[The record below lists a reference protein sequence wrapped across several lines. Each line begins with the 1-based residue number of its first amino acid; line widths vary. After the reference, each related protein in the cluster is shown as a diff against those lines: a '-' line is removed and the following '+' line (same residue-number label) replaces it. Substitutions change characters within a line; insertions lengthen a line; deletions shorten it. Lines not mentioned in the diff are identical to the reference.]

1 MVRIARI
8 RMSPAP
14 AFVVGITPRFLVGEV
29 VVFVVADRAEH
40 AVQDRAML
48 GVDVLI
54 HGVFSMRE
62 KAREMAGQGKKQSP
76 AQWLG

>member
-1 MVRIARI
+1 
-8 RMSPAP
+8 MSPAP
-14 AFVVGITPRFLVGEV
+14 AFVCGIAPRFLVGKV
-29 VVFVVADRAEH
+29 VVVVRDWAEH

-62 KAREMAGQGKKQSP
+62 KAREVAGQGKKKSP